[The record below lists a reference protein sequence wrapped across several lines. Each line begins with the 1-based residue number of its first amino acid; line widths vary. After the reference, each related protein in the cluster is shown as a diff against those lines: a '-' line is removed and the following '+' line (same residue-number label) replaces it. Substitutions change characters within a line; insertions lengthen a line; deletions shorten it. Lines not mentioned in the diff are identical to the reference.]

1 MGENENKEKK
11 SEPSSIFLTNIF
23 NCCDFWFILFCFELC
38 DDRRSYSVHKPPIL
52 RGLKAVMINSLNPQ
66 FIGEVNSWTQTCD
79 FSHLVASTCCRTKAR
94 PLN

>member
-1 MGENENKEKK
+1 MRIKRKRV
-11 SEPSSIFLTNIF
+11 SQALYFLQIFSIVVISGLYYFVLNYVMIEGHTQCTN
-23 NCCDFWFILFCFELC
+23 
-38 DDRRSYSVHKPPIL
+38 PPIL